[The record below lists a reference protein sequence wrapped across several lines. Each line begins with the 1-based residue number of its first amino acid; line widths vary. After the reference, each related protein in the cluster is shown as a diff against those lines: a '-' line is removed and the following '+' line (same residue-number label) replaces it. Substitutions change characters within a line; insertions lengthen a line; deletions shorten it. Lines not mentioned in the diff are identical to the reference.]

1 MIFLQTTSD
10 LKEIVSTNDAT
21 ITGVLMAVCL
31 TFGVTIIYL
40 FKQNQAIHNKF
51 IDELKATNDV
61 IVKVYLSNNDN
72 TQKFHD
78 FAKDLIEIKQSI
90 IQNTR
95 TSRK

>member
-1 MIFLQTTSD
+1 MISLQTTAD
-10 LKEIVSTNDAT
+10 LKEIISTNDAT
-21 ITGVLMAVCL
+21 ITGVLIAVCL
-31 TFGVTIIYL
+31 TFGITIIYL

-61 IVKVYLSNNDN
+61 IIKVYLSNNDN

-90 IQNTR
+90 IN
-95 TSRK
+95 SRATKR

>member
-10 LKEIVSTNDAT
+10 LKDIVSTNDAT

-31 TFGVTIIYL
+31 SFGITIIYL
-40 FKQNQAIHNKF
+40 FKQNQAIHNRF

-78 FAKDLIEIKQSI
+78 LAKDLIEIKQSI
-90 IQNTR
+90 VNSR
-95 TSRK
+95 SRK

>member
-1 MIFLQTTSD
+1 MILLQTTTD
-10 LKEIVSTNDAT
+10 FREIVSTNDAT
-21 ITGVLMAVCL
+21 IAGVLMAVCL
-31 TFGVTIIYL
+31 AFGVTIIYL

-51 IDELKATNDV
+51 IDELKLTNDV

-90 IQNTR
+90 IQTTR
-95 TSRK
+95 AKR